1 MLQEDKEK
9 QASNTSNIA
18 GPGTLLTVLFSFI
31 GMSFLARVWNLR
43 ALSNSVCGWQT
54 QKASRENTRRK
65 RTVYISTS

>member
-1 MLQEDKEK
+1 MLQQDKEK

-43 ALSNSVCGWQT
+43 ALSNSVRGRQT
-54 QKASRENTRRK
+54 QKAGREKYPTQKNGLF
-65 RTVYISTS
+65 STS